1 MSIQEILN
9 LIQLLALVIISGG
22 TLVIGALVAPTLFA
36 NLCREEASTIM
47 IVTFGKFDC
56 WIKFSALT
64 LAIAKFLE
72 LILVHK
78 FNFMLESGTGEA
90 ITKVMNGDLIN
101 SIVLVMAITA
111 ISLYI
116 AFKLS
121 PAIIQSF
128 EDDSNEFR
136 SLHKQSEIMHRI
148 NFLLSIFLLT
158 YFI

>member
-9 LIQLLALVIISGG
+9 LIQLLALVIISVG

-36 NLCREEASTIM
+36 NLCREEARTIM

-78 FNFMLESGTGEA
+78 FNFLLESGTGEA

-148 NFLLSIFLLT
+148 NFLMSIFLLT

>member
-1 MSIQEILN
+1 M
-9 LIQLLALVIISGG
+9 IISGG

-47 IVTFGKFDC
+47 IATFGKFDC
-56 WIKFSALT
+56 WIKFSALA
-64 LAIAKFLE
+64 LAIAKFSE
-72 LILVHK
+72 LIFVHK
-78 FNFMLESGTGEA
+78 FNFAIETGTGEA

-101 SIVLVMAITA
+101 STLLVIVISA

-116 AFKLS
+116 TFKLS

-128 EDDSNEFR
+128 EDDSNEFK
-136 SLHKQSEIMHRI
+136 SLHKRSEMMHRI
-148 NFLLSIFLLT
+148 NFLLSVFLLT